1 MISKSANVV
10 LAGAMLLAGAST
22 AVPAQDDGQSVDPQR
37 FSRGARA
44 WQENC
49 SRCHNLRSPDELQD
63 YEWETSV
70 DHMRVRA
77 NLPAEVAEDIRLF
90 LENSN

>member
-1 MISKSANVV
+1 MV
-10 LAGAMLLAGAST
+10 LAGGVILAGT
-22 AVPAQDDGQSVDPQR
+22 GVPALAQEGDEQVDPQR
-37 FSRGARA
+37 FSRGAQA

-63 YEWETSV
+63 YEWATSV

-77 NLPAEVAEDIRLF
+77 NLPGQVAEDIKLF
-90 LENSN
+90 LQNSN

>member
-1 MISKSANVV
+1 MIQYLVKTV
-10 LAGAMLLAGAST
+10 LAGVLILAGT
-22 AVPAQDDGQSVDPQR
+22 GVPALAQGVEQVDPQR
-37 FSRGARA
+37 FSRGAQA

-63 YEWETSV
+63 YEWATSV

-77 NLPAEVAEDIRLF
+77 NLPGQVAEDIKLF
-90 LENSN
+90 LQNSN

>member
-1 MISKSANVV
+1 MIRHIVETV
-10 LAGAMLLAGAST
+10 LAGVLILAGAS
-22 AVPAQDDGQSVDPQR
+22 VPALAQGDEQVDPQR
-37 FSRGARA
+37 FSRGAQA

-63 YEWETSV
+63 YEWATSV

-77 NLPAEVAEDIRLF
+77 NLPGQVAEDIKLF